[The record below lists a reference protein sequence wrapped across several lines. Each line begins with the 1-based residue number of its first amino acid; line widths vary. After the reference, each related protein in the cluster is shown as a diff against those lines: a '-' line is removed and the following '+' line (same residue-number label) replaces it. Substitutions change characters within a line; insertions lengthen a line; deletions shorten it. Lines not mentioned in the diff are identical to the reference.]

1 MSSSSGMLAEVRRS
15 RSAVLDAVRGI
26 RPVGSGVE
34 PIPGAQARSGVRVA
48 ARILLVDPAQQL
60 LLFQGFDPHMPGE
73 SFWFTAGGGLEPGEE
88 LLAGAV
94 RELREET
101 GMQVPPER
109 LVGPVWL
116 RRVQFSFEGVK
127 YDGDEWF
134 FLAVLTDAAVVDTAG
149 FTDLENRTVRGHRWW
164 TADDLRSA
172 TETVYPLQLAS
183 CCPACWPAA
192 GTGSC
197 G

>member
-1 MSSSSGMLAEVRRS
+1 
-15 RSAVLDAVRGI
+15 
-26 RPVGSGVE
+26 VE

-116 RRVQFSFEGVK
+116 RRVHFSFEGVE
-127 YDGDEWF
+127 YDCDEWF
-134 FLAVLTDAAVVDTAG
+134 FLAALTDAAVVDTAG

-172 TETVYPLQLAS
+172 TETVYPLQLAELL
-183 CCPACWPAA
+183 PGLLA
-192 GTGSC
+192 GGWD
-197 G
+197 GQLRLID